1 MKCPN
6 CGAEL
11 PDDAAFCMI
20 CGAPM
25 EKKEE
30 EVTETPVP
38 PVEPVTPVTPVEPE
52 PVVEETPA
60 EMPTVEEVQE
70 MPSMNEVPPANDGG
84 SVPPVPPMPNFDDTA
99 PPVPPVNPGKPA
111 TKKPFPKKLVIIGGV
126 AAVVVAACIA
136 AFFYFSSFVT
146 VRLITDNLSAAVTG
160 GNNYGT
166 VAFNGYG
173 RDMTELVEKYSEKA
187 SGSVED
193 LSNLDWNSLAD
204 SVNEYADIYAFE
216 SSIVYNV
223 EYPEGKENGKLSNG
237 DVIKITAE
245 YDEDLAKELHINV
258 KDTEYEYTVEGLADL
273 IEVDLFEGLEVGW
286 GVSYYGGSPTLQ
298 VNQTSEDELLSNI
311 SYYTEEVDDNTIEVT
326 ASIDEENLISQGYI
340 AKDSTYTKT
349 YDIGRKPIPITSLA
363 GEGVEEAYR
372 AEAEKVATAY
382 QNMCSTIYVE
392 GNPVTIS
399 SYTVTELDE
408 GWSGIDAEVTYTLS
422 DGRTYSTYY
431 DLMLYRMEDDSI
443 GSLMDYEFDSDSCE
457 LSEYDIDD

>member
-30 EVTETPVP
+30 VPVP
-38 PVEPVTPVTPVEPE
+38 PVEPVQPVEPE
-52 PVVEETPA
+52 PVVEEEKPV
-60 EMPTVEEVQE
+60 VEEVNE
-70 MPSMNEVPPANDGG
+70 MPSIEPEAPVTPEPVMEDGG
-84 SVPPVPPMPNFDDTA
+84 NIPPVPPVPPASDAGQVPPAPPA
-99 PPVPPVNPGKPA
+99 PPVGKPA
-111 TKKPFPKKLVIIGGV
+111 GKKPIPKKLLIIGGV
-126 AAVVVAACIA
+126 AVVAIVACIA
-136 AFFYFSSFVT
+136 AFLYFGSFVN
-146 VRLITDNLSAAVTG
+146 VHLITDNMSVAVTG

-223 EYPEGKENGKLSNG
+223 EYPEGKENGTLSNG
-237 DVIKITAE
+237 DVIRITAE
-245 YDEDLAKELHINV
+245 YDEDLAKELHVNV

-286 GVSYYGGSPTLQ
+286 GVSYYGDTPTLK
-298 VNQTSEDELLSNI
+298 VEQTSEDELLSNI
-311 SYYTEEVDDNTIEVT
+311 SYYTEEVDDKTIEVT

-392 GNPVTIS
+392 GNPVTVS

-431 DLMLYRMEDDSI
+431 DLVLYRMEDDSI

>member
-30 EVTETPVP
+30 VTETPVP
-38 PVEPVTPVTPVEPE
+38 AVQPVEPE
-52 PVVEETPA
+52 PVVEEEKPK
-60 EMPTVEEVQE
+60 EMPTVEPIDE
-70 MPSMNEVPPANDGG
+70 MPSVEEPAPEPMGNDAGDIPP
-84 SVPPVPPMPNFDDTA
+84 VPPVPPVSDA
-99 PPVPPVNPGKPA
+99 GQVPPLPPHKPSV
-111 TKKPFPKKLVIIGGV
+111 KKPIPKKLIIIGAV
-126 AAVVVAACIA
+126 AVVAIVACIA
-136 AFFYFSSFVT
+136 GFLYFGSFVT
-146 VRLITDNLSAAVTG
+146 VHLITDNLSAAVTG

-173 RDMTELVEKYSEKA
+173 RDMTELVEKYSDSA
-187 SGSVED
+187 SQSVED
-193 LSNLDWNSLAD
+193 LSNLDWNALAD
-204 SVNEYADIYAFE
+204 SVNDYADIYAFE

-223 EYPEGKENGKLSNG
+223 EYPDGKENGTLSNG

-245 YDEDLAKELHINV
+245 YDEDLAKEMHITV
-258 KDTEYEYTVEGLADL
+258 KDTEYEYTVEGLGDL

-286 GVSYYGGSPTLQ
+286 GVSYYGGTPTLK
-298 VNQTSEDELLSNI
+298 VEQTSEDELLQNI

-349 YDIGRKPIPITSLA
+349 YDVGRKPIPITSLS

-392 GNPVTIS
+392 GNPVTVS

-431 DLMLYRMEDDSI
+431 DLVLYRMEDDSI

>member
-25 EKKEE
+25 EKKE

-146 VRLITDNLSAAVTG
+146 VRLITENLSVAVTG

-173 RDMTELVEKYSEKA
+173 WDMTELVEKYSESA
-187 SGSVED
+187 SQSVED
-193 LSNLDWNSLAD
+193 LSNLDWNALAD
-204 SVNEYADIYAFE
+204 SANEYADVYNFE

-223 EYPEGKENGKLSNG
+223 EYPEGKENGTLSNG

-245 YDEDLAKELHINV
+245 YNEDLAKELHINV

-286 GVSYYGGSPTLQ
+286 GVSYYGSTPTLE

-311 SYYTEEVDDNTIEVT
+311 SYYTEEVDDDTIEVT

-392 GNPVTIS
+392 GTPVTIS

>member
-30 EVTETPVP
+30 VTKTPVP
-38 PVEPVTPVTPVEPE
+38 AVQPVEPE
-52 PVVEETPA
+52 PVVEEEKPK
-60 EMPTVEEVQE
+60 EMPTVEPIDK
-70 MPSMNEVPPANDGG
+70 MPTVEEPAPEPLMNDAGDIPP
-84 SVPPVPPMPNFDDTA
+84 VPPVPPVSDA
-99 PPVPPVNPGKPA
+99 GQVPPLPPHKPSV
-111 TKKPFPKKLVIIGGV
+111 KKPIPKKLIIIGAVAVVAIVACV
-126 AAVVVAACIA
+126 AA
-136 AFFYFSSFVT
+136 FLYFGSFVD
-146 VRLITDNLSAAVTG
+146 VHLITDNMSVAVTG

-193 LSNLDWNSLAD
+193 LSNMDWNSLAD
-204 SVNEYADIYAFE
+204 SVNDYADIYAFE
-216 SSIVYNV
+216 SSVVYNV
-223 EYPEGKENGKLSNG
+223 EYPEGKENGTLSNG

-286 GVSYYGGSPTLQ
+286 GVSYYGATPTLK
-298 VNQTSEDELLSNI
+298 VEQTSEDELLSNI

-340 AKDSTYTKT
+340 AKDSVYTKT
-349 YDIGRKPIPITSLA
+349 YDVGRRPIPITSLS
-363 GEGVEEAYR
+363 GEGVEDAYR

-382 QNMCSTIYVE
+382 QNMCSSIYVE

-399 SYTVTELDE
+399 SYTVTEFDE
-408 GWSGIDAEVTYTLS
+408 SWNGIEAEVTYTLS

-431 DLMLYRMEDDSI
+431 DLVLYRLEDDSI

>member
-30 EVTETPVP
+30 VTETPVP
-38 PVEPVTPVTPVEPE
+38 PVQPVEPE
-52 PVVEETPA
+52 PVVEEEKA
-60 EMPTVEEVQE
+60 EEMPTVEPIDE
-70 MPSMNEVPPANDGG
+70 MPSVDEPTPEPLMNDAGDIPP
-84 SVPPVPPMPNFDDTA
+84 VPPVPPVSDAGQVPPA
-99 PPVPPVNPGKPA
+99 PPHKPSV
-111 TKKPFPKKLVIIGGV
+111 KKPIPKKLIIIGAV
-126 AAVVVAACIA
+126 AVVAIVACIA
-136 AFFYFSSFVT
+136 GFLYFGSFVT
-146 VRLITDNLSAAVTG
+146 VHLITDNLSAAVTG

-173 RDMTELVEKYSEKA
+173 RDMTELVEKYSDSA
-187 SGSVED
+187 SQSVED
-193 LSNLDWNSLAD
+193 LSNLDWNALAD
-204 SVNEYADIYAFE
+204 SVNDYADIYAFE

-223 EYPEGKENGKLSNG
+223 EYPDGKENGTLSNG

-245 YDEDLAKELHINV
+245 YDEDLAKEMHITV

-286 GVSYYGGSPTLQ
+286 GVSYYGGTPTLK
-298 VNQTSEDELLSNI
+298 VEQTSEDELLQNI

-349 YDIGRKPIPITSLA
+349 YDVGRKPIPITSLS

-392 GNPVTIS
+392 GNPVTVS

-431 DLMLYRMEDDSI
+431 DLVLYRMEDDSI